1 MQSYSFFIKK
11 TNHQQEKCMRLVYF
25 YIVLLAITIKFGF
38 SILLR
43 VIYSWE
49 NYLQLAAELLTCIV
63 YQPYM
68 PTEIQPRYKT
78 PTFDPFCSPPARHS
92 YPSFSFSTVSLFM
105 DNENGTFYQKC
116 ALWIAISQNRP
127 KYFHK

>member
-1 MQSYSFFIKK
+1 MNTSFKRYSI
-11 TNHQQEKCMRLVYF
+11 
-25 YIVLLAITIKFGF
+25 
-38 SILLR
+38 
-43 VIYSWE
+43 
-49 NYLQLAAELLTCIV
+49 AAELLTCIV

>member
-1 MQSYSFFIKK
+1 MEICDLAKALDAFYEIGKERKECNALVQCFGIK
-11 TNHQQEKCMRLVYF
+11 Y
-25 YIVLLAITIKFGF
+25 AD
-38 SILLR
+38 
-43 VIYSWE
+43 
-49 NYLQLAAELLTCIV
+49 AAELLTCIV